1 MPDVPIRL
9 IAAFALGR
17 IGPEARAAIP
27 DLIAA
32 LSGPDS
38 RVRGEAARA
47 LGLMGPDARAAIPE
61 LIRLI
66 SRGRVNQVAEYTWQ
80 ALAELGPMAVPAL
93 SEILHDDDPGR
104 GRRCGY
110 WDR

>member
-1 MPDVPIRL
+1 MADGPIRL

-38 RVRGEAARA
+38 RVRCEAARA
-47 LGLMGPDARAAIPE
+47 LGLIGPEAAPRSPSSSGWPARGTVAE
-61 LIRLI
+61 
-66 SRGRVNQVAEYTWQ
+66 VAEYAWRSP
-80 ALAELGPMAVPAL
+80 GPAG
-93 SEILHDDDPGR
+93 PGR
-104 GRRCGY
+104 RPGPDRDAPRR
-110 WDR
+110 